1 MIRPYEETDLEACA
15 AVYCSAFSAP
25 PWNEN
30 WTDEIAQRRVYE
42 LMCTPMS
49 YGYVIAENE
58 QILGFAAGR
67 LMTYLYGREYV
78 IDEFCVAYDTQ
89 GRGVGSRLMQHILK
103 DMQERGCV
111 GAVLN
116 TTKGYPSERF
126 YLKNGF
132 RQNPDMITMFK
143 ELHRA

>member
-1 MIRPYEETDLEACA
+1 MIRPYHEKDLQACA

-25 PWNEN
+25 PWHEQ
-30 WTDEIAQRRVYE
+30 WTAELAQTRVRE

-49 YGYVIAENE
+49 YGYVCEENG

-78 IDEFCVAYDTQ
+78 IDEFCVSYETQ
-89 GRGVGSRLMQHILK
+89 GRGIGSILMQHIIAEMK
-103 DMQERGCV
+103 SRFCAAV
-111 GAVLN
+111 VLN
-116 TTKGYPSERF
+116 TTRGYPSEAF

-132 RQNPDMITMFK
+132 VQAEDMITLY
-143 ELHRA
+143 LHLK